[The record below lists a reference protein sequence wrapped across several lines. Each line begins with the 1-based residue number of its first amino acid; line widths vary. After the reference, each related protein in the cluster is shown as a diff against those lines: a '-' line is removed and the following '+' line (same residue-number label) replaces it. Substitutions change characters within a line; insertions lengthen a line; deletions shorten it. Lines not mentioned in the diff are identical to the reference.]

1 MSFTGFPEVQALA
14 SELSRVLDRYQ
25 ADVDELVSH
34 KLETPVHRRV
44 SDDIDRIRRCSSPV
58 PELSVPAAAVL
69 IAHSEVIY
77 ALWRAEFRE
86 PPIPAEEV
94 ARILAD
100 HRACVE
106 RLRRRCASYLA
117 AWPAPV
123 PTPGSGHQAMRPS

>member
-14 SELSRVLDRYQ
+14 SELSGVLDQYQ

-44 SDDIDRIRRCSSPV
+44 SADIERIRRCSAPV
-58 PELSVPAAAVL
+58 AELSVPAAAVL

-86 PPIPAEEV
+86 PPISPQEIS
-94 ARILAD
+94 RILAD
-100 HRACVE
+100 HHACVE

-117 AWPAPV
+117 ARPRPLSIAGQP
-123 PTPGSGHQAMRPS
+123 AMRAS